1 MSKTSWYRPANTV
14 GFFPATPNA
23 VLAKKFQEIL
33 TEELGRLK
41 MYGRIIEESG
51 VSLRRLLVK
60 TDLTGCIFREDGCR
74 LCASELQGG
83 SHTRRGAN
91 YSAICTE
98 CETNNIKSIYYGETG
113 KSGAY
118 RVQKGHQNDIK
129 NKDIRNALAKHLH
142 NDHPERE
149 GDQTVFKFKV
159 ESTDKSCLQRQ
170 VREGANLAA
179 SEADH
184 ILNSLTEYHQ
194 PSLQREEE
202 EAEKQ
207 NLERSSK
214 NNFQIPDHYF
224 NEILIPSFVRHFI
237 TTGGTCI
244 VHTRTPSVIIL
255 F

>member
-1 MSKTSWYRPANTV
+1 MMSRTSWCRPANTV

-33 TEELGRLK
+33 TEELNRLK
-41 MYGRIIEESG
+41 MNGRIIEESG

-74 LCASELQGG
+74 LCESELLGG

-98 CETNNIKSIYYGETG
+98 CENKEVKSIYYGETG
-113 KSGAY
+113 KSGVY
-118 RVQKGHQNDIK
+118 RVQKVHQNDIK

-149 GDQTVFKFKV
+149 GDPTVFNFKV
-159 ESTDKSCLQRQ
+159 ESTHKSCLERQ

-179 SEADH
+179 SEAEN
-184 ILNSLTEYHQ
+184 ILNSQTEYHQ
-194 PSLQREEE
+194 PSLQR
-202 EAEKQ
+202 
-207 NLERSSK
+207 
-214 NNFQIPDHYF
+214 
-224 NEILIPSFVRHFI
+224 I
-237 TTGGTCI
+237 TLTREPRGAGG
-244 VHTRTPSVIIL
+244 
-255 F
+255 